1 MEDKQFMV
9 QFSSVIG
16 VLAVIAVACIILAI
30 IFGRSET
37 DPNDP
42 VAQKVIEERIK
53 PVGEVYVGSVPPEAL
68 AQSQAQA
75 EKQTAQAAGAPK
87 FSSGKEVYEA
97 VCQVCHTT
105 GAAGAPKLGDKAAWT
120 KYLDKGIEGNYQAA
134 INGAG
139 AMPAKGGRGDIS
151 DEDVKSAVDYI
162 VNGLN

>member
-16 VLAVIAVACIILAI
+16 VLAVIAVVCIILAI
-30 IFGRSET
+30 IFGGGET
-37 DPNDP
+37 DSNDP
-42 VAQKVIEERIK
+42 VTQKVIEERIK

-75 EKQTAQAAGAPK
+75 SATQVASAPK

-97 VCQVCHTT
+97 VCQACHAT
-105 GAAGAPKLGDKAAWT
+105 GAAGAPKFGDKAAWT
-120 KYLDKGIEGNYQAA
+120 KYLEKGIEGNYQAA

-139 AMPAKGGRGDIS
+139 AMPAKGGRGDLS

-162 VNGLN
+162 VKGVN